1 MPPGVPFADD
11 GIDLEIAEW
20 KAARKLKK
28 RSFREPWRSVAIAA
42 TLMFGT
48 ASWLLPDSVADIVQ
62 LVTNL
67 PMKPDLRDSLQTSI
81 YSPPFDPPA
90 ADWLNGS
97 EHYELFTKMANWLLY
112 GNPCEG

>member
-62 LVTNL
+62 LVTLGLTAAAFVAGFSKAPNEKRR
-67 PMKPDLRDSLQTSI
+67 PSG
-81 YSPPFDPPA
+81 PPFSQ
-90 ADWLNGS
+90 G
-97 EHYELFTKMANWLLY
+97 
-112 GNPCEG
+112 